1 MKIININTKEILEV
15 EQEHLI
21 AVLKHNKDFKIYYG
35 ELDNNE
41 LNEVIIEDNSDK
53 EELEIDNIKVEVIEN
68 TEVNENE
75 ENINTKSDNV
85 DNEKIIQKKQ
95 KKTRSKNIN
104 KTENIGENNE

>member
-21 AVLKHNKDFKIYYG
+21 AVLKHNKNFKIYYG

-68 TEVNENE
+68 KE
-75 ENINTKSDNV
+75 ENNNETLINKTSDTIN
-85 DNEKIIQKKQ
+85 NEKIIE
-95 KKTRSKNIN
+95 KKTRKTKNKNTN
-104 KTENIGENNE
+104 KTESVGENNE

>member
-21 AVLKHNKDFKIYYG
+21 AILKHNKDFKIYYG

-95 KKTRSKNIN
+95 KKTRSKNIED
-104 KTENIGENNE
+104 KKESNE

>member
-35 ELDNNE
+35 ELDDNE
-41 LNEVIIEDNSDK
+41 LNEVIIENNSDK

-95 KKTRSKNIN
+95 KKTRSKNIED
-104 KTENIGENNE
+104 KKESNE

>member
-95 KKTRSKNIN
+95 KKTRSKNIED
-104 KTENIGENNE
+104 KKESNE